1 MHKSF
6 IDFLNTHLQEAWL
19 FVSKK
24 QIYSKYIIFRNS
36 KVKADI
42 DRSHQQQVEVISIQA
57 EEKKKHKKLIQELQQ
72 HNSLGSFR
80 SGTLGVI
87 TVKYT
92 LINAYNLSS
101 LFKDGGKDVWKLS
114 KS

>member
-1 MHKSF
+1 M
-6 IDFLNTHLQEAWL
+6 NTHLQEAWL

-42 DRSHQQQVEVISIQA
+42 DRSHQQQGEVTSIQA
-57 EEKKKHKKLIQELQQ
+57 GEKKKKRKKLIQDLQKL
-72 HNSLGSFR
+72 NSLGSFR
-80 SGTLGVI
+80 SGSLGVI

-92 LINAYNLSS
+92 LINAYNLPP
-101 LFKDGGKDVWKLS
+101 LFKDGGKVVWKLS